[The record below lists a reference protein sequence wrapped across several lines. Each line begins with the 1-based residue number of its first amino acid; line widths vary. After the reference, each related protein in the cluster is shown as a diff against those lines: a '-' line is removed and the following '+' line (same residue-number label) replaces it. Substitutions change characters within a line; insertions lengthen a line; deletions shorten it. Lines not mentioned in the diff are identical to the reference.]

1 MNKSYSN
8 KPHKNNK
15 PVKDFFEQQLTH
27 AQELPAGVADIS
39 DRNWDSINKETYIWR
54 EKKRNQF

>member
-15 PVKDFFEQQLTH
+15 SVKDLLGQQLTH
-27 AQELPAGVADIS
+27 TQELPAGVADLS
-39 DRNWDSINKETYIWR
+39 DRNWDSINRETYI
-54 EKKRNQF
+54 

>member
-27 AQELPAGVADIS
+27 AQELPAGVADLS
-39 DRNWDSINKETYIWR
+39 DRNWDSINEETYI
-54 EKKRNQF
+54 